1 MTRKNIRKHG
11 GKFLGKGAYGSV
23 YGEPRLVCKGETY
36 EDIKDKSEI
45 SKVFRAINY
54 ANEENA
60 VIGRLSVKIPPDQL
74 DLLRKYSVLPIK
86 QCIIDKT
93 TINTPPYT
101 TDEWKSNSIG
111 IKDDVIFNDTE
122 QLPVDTNEYTNM
134 IIQSKGGDDL
144 NTIFTNIDSDI
155 KFQKC
160 VIKLIGVAKAIQ
172 ILQNHNFI
180 HGDIKTINCLEH
192 DGIFKLI
199 DMTDCRDI
207 ITTTDAKYMPF
218 AYGYFPWP
226 STCIYTHFFNITV
239 PTSLTEI
246 NLTHEIIIDNY
257 LGMEDYNNSMY
268 TNYILPDLV
277 YSYNISTMGF
287 APNEI
292 IDLHNYRDKVYTQ
305 KTLGKKR
312 VLYNGKYSQWI
323 TEENL
328 NRFHQQLLMDI
339 PGTTTDFIDEFNGYF
354 QAFPTVEAAKL
365 DIFKRIDIY
374 SFGILILSCIHGYV
388 SWKNTQ
394 PDKIIVPDIRELMLK
409 LYKIAYDCC
418 IQLDKC
424 SDFNKIVKD
433 YIDIIR
439 PLISTLLPDLDPSI
453 INPMPLLPPAPPILP
468 PPPPPIVDI
477 SLLPPPVGPS
487 QYILQQEYL
496 QKQIQEEKKQKN
508 LQKIMQIARENKI
521 TRKRKQTKKRQ
532 NKHQG
537 KILVAKSF

>member
-1 MTRKNIRKHG
+1 MTRKNIRKRG

-36 EDIKDKSEI
+36 EDIKDLSEI
-45 SKVFRAINY
+45 SKVFRSSNY
-54 ANEENA
+54 ANEEID
-60 VIGRLSVKIPPDQL
+60 VIARLSVKIPPDKL
-74 DLLRKYSVLPIK
+74 VLLRKYSVLPIK
-86 QCIIDKT
+86 NCKIDKT
-93 TINTPPYT
+93 AVNSPPYT
-101 TDEWKSNSIG
+101 TDAWKNNSIG
-111 IKDDVIFNDTE
+111 IKDDIIFNNTE
-122 QLPVDTNEYTNM
+122 QLPTVDTNEYTNM

-144 NTIFTNIDSDI
+144 KTIFTNIDSDI
-155 KFQKC
+155 EFQKC
-160 VIKLIGVAKAIQ
+160 VIKLIGIAKAIQ

-199 DMTDCRDI
+199 DMADCRDI
-207 ITTTDAKYMPF
+207 ISTTNAKYMPF
-218 AYGYFPWP
+218 AFGYFPWP
-226 STCIYTHFFNITV
+226 STCIYTHFFNTVV

-246 NLTHEIIIDNY
+246 NLTHDIIMDNY
-257 LGMEDYNNSMY
+257 LDIEEYNNSMY
-268 TNYILPDLV
+268 TTYILPNLV
-277 YSYNISTMGF
+277 YSYNIFNMGF
-287 APNEI
+287 APDEI

-312 VLYNGKYSQWI
+312 LLHNGKYSQWI
-323 TEENL
+323 TDANL
-328 NRFHQQLLMDI
+328 NRFHQQLLLDI

-374 SFGILILSCIHGYV
+374 SFGILILSCINGYV

-394 PDKIIVPDIRELMLK
+394 PDKIIVPDIREFMLK
-409 LYKIAYDCC
+409 MYKIAYDCC

-424 SDFNKIVKD
+424 SNFNKIVDD
-433 YIDIIR
+433 YLDVIR
-439 PLISTLLPDLDPSI
+439 PLVSTILPGLDPSI
-453 INPMPLLPPAPPILP
+453 INPIIIPLL

-477 SLLPPPVGPS
+477 SLLPSPLNPF
-487 QYILQQEYL
+487 QYKLQQEQL
-496 QKQIQEEKKQKN
+496 QKK
-508 LQKIMQIARENKI
+508 LQTFMQFARENKT
-521 TRKRKQTKKRQ
+521 TRKRTQNRKRQ